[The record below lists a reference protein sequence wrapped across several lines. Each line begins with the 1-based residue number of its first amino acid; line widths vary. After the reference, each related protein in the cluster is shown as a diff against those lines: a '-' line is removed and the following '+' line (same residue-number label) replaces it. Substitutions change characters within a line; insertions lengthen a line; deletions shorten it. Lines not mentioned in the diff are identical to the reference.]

1 MIRIQP
7 ARAAK
12 SKAYARI
19 RVHSPPAIIN
29 LWDRLPTHLQA
40 HIRALAAETRLR
52 EVYPTIAHDVV
63 VAAFK
68 RKARQFVRKA
78 MAVHHI
84 RMSLHVCRAQCDT
97 LLPQAGAGVQLPAA
111 VLSALHQ
118 MSAAVAAHTA
128 VTHAY
133 LVVLYELK
141 DMLDDIQSHHSLKS
155 TTFSACKV
163 VWDTAFNSA
172 RFYAWM

>member
-1 MIRIQP
+1 MVSIQP

-12 SKAYARI
+12 NKALARL
-19 RVHSPPAIIN
+19 RVHCPPATIN
-29 LWDRLPTHLQA
+29 LWDSLPTHLQA
-40 HIRALAAETRLR
+40 HKRALAAETNLR
-52 EVYPTIAHDVV
+52 DNYPTIAQDAV
-63 VAAFK
+63 VAAFT

-84 RMSLHVCRAQCDT
+84 RMSLHVCYAQCDT
-97 LLPQAGAGVQLPAA
+97 LLPQADAGVQLPAA

-133 LVVLYELK
+133 LAVLDELK
-141 DMLDDIQSHHSLKS
+141 DMLDDIQ
-155 TTFSACKV
+155 
-163 VWDTAFNSA
+163 
-172 RFYAWM
+172 